1 MIDNQVTPPP
11 SVVTSKRQREL
22 VTYLNYFYEKP
33 VARVS
38 LEVFLT
44 VFLVLF
50 LASFAIRPTLITMS
64 DLIKEIE
71 NKRELDGQL
80 LQKIAAL
87 QTAQTEYAF
96 VANNVPLL
104 DEAIPTEAN
113 LIKSIKIIE
122 KAASDN
128 SVIIEAIGTEEIP
141 EKSDPTIPF
150 NQRTRQFVIIQVG
163 VSGDYQSIRNFI
175 ETLKGSRRAFTIE
188 TINFS
193 LEENRGNKKLDAR
206 INISLPYFGVTSNLN
221 KESNKAKT
229 TNKK

>member
-1 MIDNQVTPPP
+1 MADNQIIPPP
-11 SVVTSKRQREL
+11 AVTTSKRQREL

-50 LASFAIRPTLITMS
+50 LAAFAIRPTLITMS
-64 DLIKEIE
+64 DLIQEIDNKKELE
-71 NKRELDGQL
+71 QQL

-96 VANNVPLL
+96 VASNVNLL
-104 DEAIPTEAN
+104 DEAIPIEAN

-128 SVIIEAIGTEEIP
+128 SVIVEAIGTEEIP
-141 EKSDPTIPF
+141 DKSDPNIPF

-175 ETLKGSRRAFTIE
+175 ETLKASRRAFTIE

-206 INISLPYFGVTSNLN
+206 INISLPYFGASN
-221 KESNKAKT
+221 AV
-229 TNKK
+229 NKKK